1 MLGYL
6 VFMGVRLIE
15 CKRILKETG
24 SIYLHCDHSAN
35 VYLRLLMNGIF
46 GEENFRN
53 EIIWH
58 YENKLRDKRKRVWQ
72 NATDTIL
79 YYTKTA
85 NYTFNPPYEKL
96 AKPKKYA
103 RIKKVDGVKVT
114 VKDASG
120 KTQYMFSE
128 KKLVDN
134 VLCIPM
140 ITGSKERTGWAT
152 QKPIA
157 LYSRIILASTNPGD
171 VVFDPF
177 CGCATTLVAAEN
189 AGRQCIGIDRH
200 PEAEKQVV
208 QQLNKLNN
216 GTETETQDELGKDW
230 GRRVIIINTY
240 EKDKNGKV
248 KKDKN
253 GKFISLK
260 QLPIARTDLAATI
273 PYKKHFNDLYTNQNG
288 MCNGCGRHVDKHIA
302 HIDHKVPRT
311 KGGQDHFGNLQILCS
326 GCNTLK
332 GNRTMAWLMK
342 TLKERGLMVNQ
353 SNAY

>member
-1 MLGYL
+1 M
-6 VFMGVRLIE
+6 
-15 CKRILKETG
+15 
-24 SIYLHCDHSAN
+24 
-35 VYLRLLMNGIF
+35 
-46 GEENFRN
+46 
-53 EIIWH
+53 
-58 YENKLRDKRKRVWQ
+58 
-72 NATDTIL
+72 
-79 YYTKTA
+79 
-85 NYTFNPPYEKL
+85 
-96 AKPKKYA
+96 
-103 RIKKVDGVKVT
+103 DGVKVT

-134 VLCIPM
+134 LLRIPM

-152 QKPIA
+152 QKSIA

-189 AGRQCIGIDRH
+189 AGRQWIRIDRH

-208 QQLNKLNN
+208 QQLNN

-230 GRRVIIINTY
+230 GRRVIIINTD
-240 EKDKNGKV
+240 EKDR
-248 KKDKN
+248 N
-253 GKFISLK
+253 GKFISQK
-260 QLPIARTDLAATI
+260 KLPIARTDLNATI
-273 PYKKHFNDLYTNQNG
+273 LYKKYFNDLYANQNG
-288 MCNGCGRHVDKHIA
+288 MCNECGRHVDKHIA
-302 HIDHKVPRT
+302 HIDHKVPRI

-342 TLKERGLMVNQ
+342 TLKERGLMANQ